1 MPPGPEELLAVPDDP
16 EHPHNWPA
24 LPAVETVWSY
34 VEKIKSLEW
43 IPFRAD
49 SDMSFIESYAKEV
62 RKPRISLDCLFWC

>member
-1 MPPGPEELLAVPDDP
+1 MPDDP